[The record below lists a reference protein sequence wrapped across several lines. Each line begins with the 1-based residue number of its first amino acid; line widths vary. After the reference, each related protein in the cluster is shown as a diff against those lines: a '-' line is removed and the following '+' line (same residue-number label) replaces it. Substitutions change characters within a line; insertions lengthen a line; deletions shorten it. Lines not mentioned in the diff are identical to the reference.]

1 MSCLSTKN
9 INDGDEFAS
18 GLEQHRTSILKYGG
32 WRIGPVSWLQSR
44 ASGNMQTSS
53 HHHLTIPLKETDI
66 FENQSWCC
74 GASGVGV
81 DNGNEQEHSLY
92 GHVARGILALTT
104 FSMHCHG
111 MHVVFEFWQ
120 CSPVSFVSV

>member
-1 MSCLSTKN
+1 MAV
-9 INDGDEFAS
+9 G
-18 GLEQHRTSILKYGG
+18 GLVPCPGCNLEPQATCRPRPITTLPYH
-32 WRIGPVSWLQSR
+32 
-44 ASGNMQTSS
+44 
-53 HHHLTIPLKETDI
+53 LKETDI

-92 GHVARGILALTT
+92 GHVARVILALTT